1 MKMKCRTTKLVS
13 PYLDGELKEKEKA
26 LFEAH
31 LRGCSACS
39 GKLAAI
45 RGLHALFAGAE
56 RYHAPYGFTTRVMAK
71 AAGQGKRRFFLVPVL
86 VRFAEAAVVLA
97 MITVGVMSGSFL
109 MNTLMGRQM
118 ENFASSFSL
127 EIFEPAP
134 PNSVGGVYLAMTEAQ
149 HEK

>member
-1 MKMKCRTTKLVS
+1 MKCRTTKLVS
-13 PYLDGELKEKEKA
+13 PYLDGELNGKEEA

-39 GKLAAI
+39 GKLAAM

-56 RYHAPYGFTTRVMAK
+56 RYHAPCGFTTRVVAR
-71 AAGQGKRRFFLVPVL
+71 AVGQGKRRFSLVPVL

-97 MITVGVMSGSFL
+97 MITVGVMSGRFL

>member
-1 MKMKCRTTKLVS
+1 MKCRTAKLVS
-13 PYLDGELKEKEKA
+13 PYLDGELKGKEEA

-39 GKLAAI
+39 EKLAAM

-56 RYHAPYGFTTRVMAK
+56 RYSAPYGFTTRVIAR
-71 AAGQGKRRFFLVPVL
+71 AAGQGKMRFSLVPVL

-97 MITVGVMSGSFL
+97 MITMGIMSGSLL
-109 MNTLMGRQM
+109 MNTLTGRQV

-134 PNSVGGVYLAMTEAQ
+134 PSSVGGVYLAMTEAR